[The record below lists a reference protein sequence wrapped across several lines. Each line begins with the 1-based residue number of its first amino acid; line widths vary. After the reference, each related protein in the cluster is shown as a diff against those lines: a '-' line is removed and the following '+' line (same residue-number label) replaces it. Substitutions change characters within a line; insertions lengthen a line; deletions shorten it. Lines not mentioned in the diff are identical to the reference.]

1 MFTRQARTKGVVL
14 CFCLMVPAAAHAQ
27 GRTLCALDSVNN
39 TTVLIKTD
47 SDFAAG
53 AIVGLHGW
61 LSIGQATI
69 PIHGTAVVNAA
80 GAIAKISLQGI
91 NTAERHQ
98 HLGIAVDTD
107 LMLNGSGTFENVTAG
122 RPFTYEIIAVAWT
135 ALDPCPG
142 PPQFAQLAQDAGQTA
157 NTGKRLAQT
166 GGRQ

>member
-1 MFTRQARTKGVVL
+1 
-14 CFCLMVPAAAHAQ
+14 MVPVAALAQ
-27 GRTLCALDSVNN
+27 GRTLCALDNLNN
-39 TTVLIKTD
+39 TVVIKTD
-47 SDFAAG
+47 TDFAAG

-80 GAIAKISLQGI
+80 GANAKISLQGI

-107 LMLNGSGTFENVTAG
+107 LMLNGSGTFDNVTAG
-122 RPFTYEIIAVAWT
+122 RPFTYEIIPVTWT

-157 NTGKRLAQT
+157 NAGKRMAQT

>member
-1 MFTRQARTKGVVL
+1 MSTRQARTACVAL
-14 CFCLMVPAAAHAQ
+14 CCCLMVPAVALAQ
-27 GRTLCALDSVNN
+27 GRTLCALDNLNN
-39 TTVLIKTD
+39 TVVIKTD
-47 SDFAAG
+47 TDFAAG

-98 HLGIAVDTD
+98 HLGLTVDTD
-107 LMLNGSGTFENVTAG
+107 LMLDGSGTFDNINAA
-122 RPFTYEIIAVAWT
+122 RPFSYEIIAVTWT

-142 PPQFAQLAQDAGQTA
+142 APQFA
-157 NTGKRLAQT
+157 RPE
-166 GGRQ
+166 

>member
-1 MFTRQARTKGVVL
+1 MKTLRARLRV
-14 CFCLMVPAAAHAQ
+14 
-27 GRTLCALDSVNN
+27 S
-39 TTVLIKTD
+39 
-47 SDFAAG
+47 
-53 AIVGLHGW
+53 AIGGLSS
-61 LSIGQATI
+61 L
-69 PIHGTAVVNAA
+69 VNAA

-142 PPQFAQLAQDAGQTA
+142 PPPFAQLAQDAGQTA